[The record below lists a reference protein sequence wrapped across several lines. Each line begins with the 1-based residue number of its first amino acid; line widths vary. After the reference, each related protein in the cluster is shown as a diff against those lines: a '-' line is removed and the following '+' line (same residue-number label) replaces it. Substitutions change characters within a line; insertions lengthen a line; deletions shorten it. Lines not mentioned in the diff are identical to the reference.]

1 MKYPGSSS
9 RKILAVALLVAACMV
24 GNLQARTYLVG
35 SVLPEAVTM
44 VQALA
49 EAGGGDTILVEDG
62 VYPVLVQPLRGG
74 LDENQRLVIKSVS
87 CRGAVFMVPGKVV
100 RIEVPWVTLDGL
112 VFDGCYGDSDIVD
125 IRGEAAHHFELK
137 DCEVRSSQRDGID
150 IEGASHGRITRC
162 RIHHCLSAS
171 HLVQHD
177 AHGIVAGN
185 MEDLQIRDCNIYYVS
200 GDAFQADPD
209 RDPWDNVVIENTR
222 MWTGPLPAAAANF
235 PAGFIPGENA
245 VDTKQNASHPRS
257 RITLRSCQVYGWR
270 GGVIGTMSAFNIKNN
285 VECLIE
291 NCVFWDNEICLRLR
305 GGEDDDDGRGGARV
319 TVQNSVF
326 RESDYAIRYEDMIK
340 HLKLF
345 NCTWGHRVDNPF
357 GVRHGLDRETF
368 ELRNCLFL
376 LDELPKEARGFKSN
390 LAVDEKS
397 FANVKGGDF
406 RLVEGSPAIDAG
418 EALTSRGVVSDATGK
433 PRPRG
438 KNFDIGAYEF

>member
-1 MKYPGSSS
+1 MVTGSIC
-9 RKILAVALLVAACMV
+9 RFQLAVALLVVTCAT
-24 GNLQARTYLVG
+24 GTLHARTYLVG
-35 SVLPEAVTM
+35 SVLPESVTM
-44 VQALA
+44 VRALA

-62 VYPVLVQPLRGG
+62 TYPVLVQPLKGG
-74 LDENQRLVIKSVS
+74 TDANHRLVIKSVS
-87 CRGAVFMVPGKVV
+87 YRGAVFMMQGKVA

-112 VFDGCYGDSDIVD
+112 VFDGCYGTVDVVD
-125 IRGEAAHHFELK
+125 IRGEDAHHFELK
-137 DCEVRSSQRDGID
+137 DCEVRNTQRDGID
-150 IEGASHGRITRC
+150 IEGAGNGRIIRC
-162 RIHHCLSAS
+162 EIHHCLSAS

-185 MEDLQIRDCNIYYVS
+185 MENLLISDCNIYYVS

-257 RITLRSCQVYGWR
+257 RIVIRSCQVYGWR
-270 GGVIGTMSAFNIKNN
+270 GGVIGTMSAFNIKNH

-305 GGEDDDDGRGGARV
+305 GGEEKDHGQGGARV
-319 TVQNSVF
+319 TVVNTVF

-340 HLKLF
+340 QLKIF

-357 GVRHGLDRETF
+357 GFRQGLDRETF

-376 LDELPKEARGFKSN
+376 LDELPIEARGFKSN
-390 LAVDEKS
+390 LAVGEES

-406 RLVEGSPAIDAG
+406 RLVENSPAIDAG
-418 EALTSRGVVSDATGK
+418 RDLSERGVATDATGK
-433 PRPRG
+433 PRPLG
-438 KNFDIGAYEF
+438 AQFDIGAYEY